1 MLLLLCC
8 WCGCAFY
15 MCLLLLCG
23 GRPAVAAVRC
33 WCVASCWRC
42 CCAPLLS
49 RLEFAYC
56 CAPGMKD
63 FPEKTWKCLNLVAIR
78 FEPKAVRI
86 DLAII
91 ILISM
96 FYRNGKRRSNF
107 FFPRADFI
115 EIERLFS
122 YVISIF
128 IIYEAFRQ
136 ISIVFTFILI
146 S

>member
-1 MLLLLCC
+1 
-8 WCGCAFY
+8 
-15 MCLLLLCG
+15 
-23 GRPAVAAVRC
+23 
-33 WCVASCWRC
+33 
-42 CCAPLLS
+42 
-49 RLEFAYC
+49 
-56 CAPGMKD
+56 MKD

-96 FYRNGKRRSNF
+96 FYRYGKRRSNL
-107 FFPRADFI
+107 FFPRADFK

-136 ISIVFTFILI
+136 ISVVFTFILI